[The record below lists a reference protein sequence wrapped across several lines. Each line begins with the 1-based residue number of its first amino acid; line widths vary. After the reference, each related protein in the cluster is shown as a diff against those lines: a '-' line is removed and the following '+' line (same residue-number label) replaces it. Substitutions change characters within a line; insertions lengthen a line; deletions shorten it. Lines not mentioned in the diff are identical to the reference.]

1 MIAMKMKN
9 MQKGAPMRPAM
20 PRGIWIL
27 GLVSLFMDIS
37 SEMIHSLLPVFMVS
51 VLGSQALTIGLIEGI
66 AESTAMMV
74 KIFSGLLSDYLGHRK
89 WIAVAGYALGA
100 LSKPW
105 FAIATSAETILS
117 ARFMDRI
124 GKGIRGA
131 PRDALIADLAPTAIR
146 GAAFGLRQ
154 TLDTVGA
161 FTGPLLAVVL
171 MLLSGNDYRLIFWL
185 ALIPGLISVT
195 LLAFGISEPSCN
207 KDQQEKKMRE
217 PPLNLAKLRQ
227 LKGPYWWVVLMG
239 AVFTLARFSEAF
251 LVLRAME
258 SGIPPAWLP
267 LVMVFMNVVYALSAY
282 PFGALSD
289 RTGHP
294 ALLFSGILMLLAADL
309 ILAASTECLY
319 LLLGL
324 TLWGLHMGM
333 TQGLMARLV
342 ADTAPNNLR
351 GTAFGFFNLTG
362 GVALLLASTLAGLV
376 WDRLGASYTFYC
388 GAIFCLMALMLLLAV
403 RSGPKETQPSPAV
416 N

>member
-1 MIAMKMKN
+1 MKMKN
-9 MQKGAPMRPAM
+9 MQKNTPLRPAM

-74 KIFSGLLSDYLGHRK
+74 KIFSGVLSDYLGHRK

-100 LSKPW
+100 ITKPW
-105 FAIATSAETILS
+105 FAVANSAETILT

-131 PRDALIADLAPTAIR
+131 PRDALIADLAPPPIR

-161 FTGPLLAVVL
+161 FTGPLLAVIL
-171 MLLSGNDYRLIFWL
+171 MLLSENDYRLIFWL
-185 ALIPGLISVT
+185 ALIPGLISVI
-195 LLAFGISEPSCN
+195 LLAVGISEPYDN
-207 KDQQEKKMRE
+207 NPQADKKTHE
-217 PPLNLAKLRQ
+217 NPLTLMKLRA
-227 LKGPYWWVVLMG
+227 LKGPYWWVVFMG

-282 PFGALSD
+282 PCGALSD
-289 RTGHP
+289 RIGHP
-294 ALLFSGILMLLAADL
+294 VLLFIGILMLLAADL
-309 ILAASTECLY
+309 VLAASPEYLY

-362 GVALLLASTLAGLV
+362 GIALLMASTLAGLV
-376 WDRLGASYTFYC
+376 WDRWGASYTFYC
-388 GAIFCLMALMLLLAV
+388 GALFCLIALMLLLAV
-403 RSGPKETQPSPAV
+403 RSGRKGSTPSLAV